1 MSGALVYERVT
12 EQDIEVGTGEVE
24 ITSPAGGK
32 MRARRV
38 NIASL
43 AFATVSQAWTPG
55 SVDPSVNPFRSL
67 TIAITGVSAGDMVL
81 ASWTGLADSRVIF
94 STVAQADAVVVSIV
108 STNNVVHNPG
118 TGTIRLAVFKTNL

>member
-55 SVDPSVNPFRSL
+55 TVDPNVNPFRSL
-67 TIAITGVSAGDMVL
+67 TIAIVGVVAGDMVV
-81 ASWTGLADSRVIF
+81 ASWSGLADSRVLF
-94 STVAQADAVVVSIV
+94 TATAGADAVVVALTG
-108 STNNVVHNPG
+108 TNNVTHNPG
-118 TGTIRLAVFKTNL
+118 TGTVRLAVFKTNL